1 MAQHSDD
8 FESTVRF
15 FSGHRAKTG
24 KDGQR
29 SWPVESSWSAKRHS
43 FLDVTGIGRCLWY
56 HLLSQMWIV
65 TFRCWACLGIIPGFP
80 TRLWSL
86 VSICKSACRLIMV
99 DHADFAVQLLLVW
112 YACLLLNIFGDIFR
126 HNNGALAWV
135 ELHVSIASGTAAKAT
150 VELE

>member
-1 MAQHSDD
+1 
-8 FESTVRF
+8 
-15 FSGHRAKTG
+15 
-24 KDGQR
+24 
-29 SWPVESSWSAKRHS
+29 
-43 FLDVTGIGRCLWY
+43 
-56 HLLSQMWIV
+56 
-65 TFRCWACLGIIPGFP
+65 
-80 TRLWSL
+80 
-86 VSICKSACRLIMV
+86 MV